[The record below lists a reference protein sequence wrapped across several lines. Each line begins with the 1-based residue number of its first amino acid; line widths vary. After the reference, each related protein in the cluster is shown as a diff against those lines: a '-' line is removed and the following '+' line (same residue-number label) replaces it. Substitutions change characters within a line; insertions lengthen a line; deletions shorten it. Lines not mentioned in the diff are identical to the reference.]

1 MRTFLLGRLDAFIHD
16 AQALL
21 RLRLLLL
28 LLFTLFVIFLTHFET
43 SSVRVP
49 KVVPGEDCEVVRV
62 VQLQIFDQLVLEG
75 F

>member
-1 MRTFLLGRLDAFIHD
+1 MRAFLLGRLDAVFHT
-16 AQALL
+16 QALL
-21 RLRLLLL
+21 RLRLLLF

-43 SSVRVP
+43 SAVRVP
-49 KVVPGEDCEVVRV
+49 KVVPGEDCEVVRI